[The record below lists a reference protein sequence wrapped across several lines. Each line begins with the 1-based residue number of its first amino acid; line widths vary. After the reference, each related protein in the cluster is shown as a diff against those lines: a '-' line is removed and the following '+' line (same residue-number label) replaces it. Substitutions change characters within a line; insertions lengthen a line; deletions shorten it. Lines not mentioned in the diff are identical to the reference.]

1 MSHAVP
7 PFELEVEVRYGE
19 TDQMGVVYHANYLLY
34 FEEGR
39 TKLMASL
46 GLPYAEVERRGCAL
60 AVRKA
65 ALRYRSPARYGE
77 TLVVRTWIEKVGGA
91 SLSFLYEIVRKQG
104 GERVAEGSTELACV
118 DLRSAARPVC
128 MLPED
133 LRAALAPALPPPDRR
148 A

>member
-1 MSHAVP
+1 VSHAVP
-7 PFELEVEVRYGE
+7 PFEHEVEVRYGE

-46 GLPYAEVERRGCAL
+46 GLPYAEVERRGCGL

-77 TLVVRTWIEKVGGA
+77 TLVVRTWIEAVGGA
-91 SLSFLYEIVRKQG
+91 SISFLYEIVRKLS
-104 GERVAEGSTELACV
+104 GEPVAEGSTELACV

-128 MLPED
+128 MLPDE
-133 LRAALAPALPPPDRR
+133 LRAALVPARPPADRR
-148 A
+148 S

>member
-1 MSHAVP
+1 VSHAVP
-7 PFELEVEVRYGE
+7 PFEHEVEVRYGE

-77 TLVVRTWIEKVGGA
+77 TLVVRTWIEAVGGA
-91 SLSFLYEIVRKQG
+91 SIAFVYEIVRKAG

-128 MLPED
+128 MLPDE
-133 LRAALAPALPPPDRR
+133 LRAILAPTRPPAPPS
-148 A
+148 

>member
-1 MSHAVP
+1 MSQLAP
-7 PFELEVEVRYGE
+7 PFEHEVEVRYGD

-39 TKLMASL
+39 TKLMAAL

-60 AVRKA
+60 SVRKA

-91 SLSFLYEIVRKQG
+91 SISFVYDIVRKAG
-104 GERVAEGSTELACV
+104 DERVAEGSTELACV

-128 MLPED
+128 MLPEE
-133 LRAALAPALPPPDRR
+133 LRAALTPALPRADRR
-148 A
+148 S

>member
-1 MSHAVP
+1 MSHIVT
-7 PFELEVEVRYGE
+7 PFEHEVEVRYGE
-19 TDQMGVVYHANYLLY
+19 ADQMGVVYHANYLLY

-39 TKLMASL
+39 TKMMAAL

-77 TLVVRTWIEKVGGA
+77 TLVVRTWIEKLGGA
-91 SLSFLYEIVRKQG
+91 SVLFQYEIVRKDSR
-104 GERVAEGSTELACV
+104 ERVAEGTTELACV
-118 DLRSAARPVC
+118 DLRSPSRPVC
-128 MLPED
+128 MVPED
-133 LRAALAPALPPPDRR
+133 LREALRSALPP